1 MGRYNGQGECV
12 LVRQP
17 EHKKKAHLLG
27 VGLDNQ
33 DGEVRVTRGKNFH
46 LLGGSQDTH
55 ESMQEK
61 CVKFNEKLDQRG
73 KEMEQLEKQELL
85 DIAAECEMP
94 IATPRGES

>member
-1 MGRYNGQGECV
+1 M
-12 LVRQP
+12 VRQP
-17 EHKKKAHLLG
+17 ERKKKPHLLG

-73 KEMEQLEKQELL
+73 KQMEQLEKQELL